1 MRAPLA
7 GLQVTVA
14 RHCGVREKQFG
25 PTLLDK
31 TTGWMS
37 LHQWLDVSHIVAPSN
52 TCQEGTSILRGQLLL
67 GDLLQ
72 TTSSWIALLTLMI
85 SYTCLSADEH
95 SSLTVVVVKPQHSPD
110 LVLLAAAASF
120 HVVGGWWIWA
130 ANCSA

>member
-1 MRAPLA
+1 M
-7 GLQVTVA
+7 
-14 RHCGVREKQFG
+14 
-25 PTLLDK
+25 
-31 TTGWMS
+31 
-37 LHQWLDVSHIVAPSN
+37 APSN

-72 TTSSWIALLTLMI
+72 TTSSWTALLTLVI

-95 SSLTVVVVKPQHSPD
+95 SSLTVVVKPQHSPD